1 VSSFGGPPAPASAS
15 ATAAAPSEGETAP
28 SVALERRR
36 RARAWAT
43 GVLAVVLTVTLIVAA
58 GVGAMHIAPGRVV
71 AIVLHAL
78 GLSSA
83 QPFAPQEATVLLQI
97 RAPRVV
103 LAALVG
109 STLGTSG
116 VAMQGLLRN
125 PLADAALLGVSSGG
139 ALAAAL
145 CIVMGGAWLASGPLG
160 GVALSVF
167 AFAGG
172 LVSAIAVLRLGRA
185 DGKPSI
191 SKVLLAGIGINAL
204 VGAALGWL
212 TYVADEAELRTLT
225 FWTLGGFG
233 GARWSVVFAGAVP
246 LLACAIGVPLFS
258 RALNVLSLGE
268 RDARHLGLRVD
279 LVTRA
284 LVALVALGVGAAVA
298 ASGVI
303 GFVGLV
309 VPHLLRMALGP
320 DHRGLAA
327 PSALLGAIMLVGADT
342 LARTVAAPSEMPV
355 GVVTA
360 AAGAPVFLFLLI
372 RDKRFG
378 SA

>member
-1 VSSFGGPPAPASAS
+1 VTPPA
-15 ATAAAPSEGETAP
+15 ATAEPQEEGAPQPETGP
-28 SVALERRR
+28 SLALERRR
-36 RARAWAT
+36 HTRAWVTGGLAFALVAT
-43 GVLAVVLTVTLIVAA
+43 LVVAA
-58 GVGAMHIAPGRVV
+58 GVGAMSIAPSRVV

-109 STLGTSG
+109 GALGTSG

-125 PLADAALLGVSSGG
+125 PLADAALIGVSSGG

-145 CIVMGGAWLASGPLG
+145 CIVVGGSWMTSGLVGGLLG
-160 GVALSVF
+160 GSALSVA
-167 AFAGG
+167 AFGGG
-172 LVSAIAVLRLGRA
+172 LLSAIAVMRLGKA

-204 VGAALGWL
+204 AGAALGWL
-212 TYVADEAELRTLT
+212 MYVADEGELRTLT

-233 GARWSVVFAGAVP
+233 GARWSVVLAGAAP
-246 LLACAIGVPLFS
+246 LLVCAIGVPLFS
-258 RALNVLSLGE
+258 RALNVMSLGE
-268 RDARHLGLRVD
+268 RDARHLGVRVEA
-279 LVTRA
+279 VTRA
-284 LVALVALGVGAAVA
+284 LVILVALGVGASVA

-320 DHRGLAA
+320 DHRGLGA

-342 LARTVAAPSEMPV
+342 VARTVAAPTEMPV

-360 AAGAPVFLFLLI
+360 AVGAPVFLFLLV
-372 RDKRFG
+372 RDRRFG
-378 SA
+378 AT